1 MDDNEYED
9 VDDDDDDEQEESDVT
24 DAQMSRRIVRRR
36 MMIVIISMIYLY
48 MRSTASM
55 LACGKIYLKS
65 SDRRW
70 VNDIMYD
77 LSRHIG

>member
-1 MDDNEYED
+1 
-9 VDDDDDDEQEESDVT
+9 
-24 DAQMSRRIVRRR
+24 MSRRIVRRR
-36 MMIVIISMIYLY
+36 RMMIVRSISMIYLY
-48 MRSTASM
+48 MRSIASM

>member
-1 MDDNEYED
+1 
-9 VDDDDDDEQEESDVT
+9 
-24 DAQMSRRIVRRR
+24 
-36 MMIVIISMIYLY
+36 MMIVVISMIYLY